1 MIDITDFGEHR
12 GRKVQRYTI
21 ENQNGTRLSVL
32 NFAGIIQDFSV
43 MDDGERIPL
52 VLSSD
57 NIEDLTRDYAINRL
71 IGRTAGRIG
80 GAQWQQNGQLV
91 QTPANEN
98 GHSLHGG
105 PAGFGEQFFDVA
117 VDEAQQTITLS
128 RLQRALED
136 GFPGDLKMVA
146 RYQLTADDRVVIEL
160 TGEQLEADGVFNP
173 TVHTYFNLADKQ
185 TTDILQHDLQ
195 LNSQQHLVLDSD
207 KIPTGHVANNEG
219 TPFDLA
225 QVPLPEALQTLKATT
240 PEGGFDDVFIVKP
253 SLQEAVAVLRDQPSG
268 RQIAVYS
275 DRNAAVVFTAN
286 QLDQDTLQNLN
297 RGDGHPWLAVAI
309 EAQNLPN
316 SPNIPSFG
324 DITIAAGQQ
333 RTHTIIYAYGKTA
346 R

>member
-1 MIDITDFGEHR
+1 MIAKTRFGEHN
-12 GRKVQRYTI
+12 GQSVYRYTI
-21 ENQNGTRLSVL
+21 ENAHGTRLSVL

-43 MDDGERIPL
+43 IDEGELIPL

-57 NIEDLTRDYAINRL
+57 DFTDLTRDYAINRL

-80 GAQWQQNGQLV
+80 GAQWQQNDQLI

-105 PAGFGEQFFDVA
+105 PAGFGEQFFDVT
-117 VDEAQQTITLS
+117 VDEEQQTITLS
-128 RLQRALED
+128 RLQHASED

-160 TGEQLEADGVFNP
+160 TGEQLETGGVFNP
-173 TVHTYFNLADKQ
+173 TVHTYFNLADQQ

-207 KIPTGHVANNEG
+207 KIPTGHVVDNAG
-219 TPFDLA
+219 TPFDLTQQSLA
-225 QVPLPEALQTLKATT
+225 EALQTLKKTT
-240 PEGGFDDVFIVKP
+240 PEGGFDDVFVVKP
-253 SLQEAVAVLRDQPSG
+253 SLTKAVAVLRDQVSG
-268 RQIAVYS
+268 RQISVYS

-286 QLDQDTLQNLN
+286 QLDEATLQNLN
-297 RGDGHPWLAVAI
+297 RGDGHPWVAVAI

-324 DITIAAGQQ
+324 DVTLAPGEQ
-333 RTHTIIYAYGKTA
+333 RTHTIIYAYEKI
-346 R
+346 